1 MQDSTWTRALLELV
15 DAVLT
20 AFVRFWKQDM
30 VQVFLAVGMFFA
42 LAVPLLIVI
51 LVLWYIDS
59 TGWRPTGGF
68 YKIGL
73 YGNSGEVEVTMY
85 ATGLVIFVSD
95 GALSGHRTNTSRLAH
110 CGMSRHDA

>member
-1 MQDSTWTRALLELV
+1 MKDSTWARAFLELV
-15 DAVLT
+15 ETVLA

-30 VQVFLAVGMFFA
+30 VQVFLTVGMFFA
-42 LAVPLLIVI
+42 LAAPLLIVI

-73 YGNSGEVEVTMY
+73 SGNSVAFEAKTCAIGF
-85 ATGLVIFVSD
+85 VIFVSD
-95 GALSGHRTNTSRLAH
+95 ARSVRASH
-110 CGMSRHDA
+110 

>member
-15 DAVLT
+15 ETVLA

-73 YGNSGEVEVTMY
+73 SGKSVAFEAKMC
-85 ATGLVIFVSD
+85 ATGLVIIASD
-95 GALSGHRTNTSRLAH
+95 ARSVRASHY
-110 CGMSRHDA
+110 

>member
-1 MQDSTWTRALLELV
+1 MQDSTWIRALLEL
-15 DAVLT
+15 AETVLVT
-20 AFVRFWKQDM
+20 FVRFWKQDM
-30 VQVFLAVGMFFA
+30 VQVFLAVGMFLA

-73 YGNSGEVEVTMY
+73 SGSSVAFEAKMY
-85 ATGLVIFVSD
+85 AAGLVIFVSD
-95 GALSGHRTNTSRLAH
+95 ARSVRASH
-110 CGMSRHDA
+110 

>member
-1 MQDSTWTRALLELV
+1 MQDSTWTRAFLEFLET
-15 DAVLT
+15 VLA

-30 VQVFLAVGMFFA
+30 VQVFLTVGMFFA

-51 LVLWYIDS
+51 LILWYIDS

-73 YGNSGEVEVTMY
+73 SGNSVAFESKTC
-85 ATGLVIFVSD
+85 AIGLVIFVSD
-95 GALSGHRTNTSRLAH
+95 ARSVWASH
-110 CGMSRHDA
+110 

>member
-1 MQDSTWTRALLELV
+1 MQDITWTRALLEL
-15 DAVLT
+15 AESVLA

-42 LAVPLLIVI
+42 LAIPLLIVM

-73 YGNSGEVEVTMY
+73 SGSAV
-85 ATGLVIFVSD
+85 ALDVIA
-95 GALSGHRTNTSRLAH
+95 GGRTLLRWGT
-110 CGMSRHDA
+110 